1 MATPGG
7 VSALV
12 AAFAFGIVVNAA
24 SAALFLSIKAGNGSI
39 FRDGQRLVLAT
50 FLLSAALWAQIGFI
64 TTAVDVNAASA
75 CSITAIFTTVFDQL
89 ARFSI
94 EQFLLWA
101 INSGT
106 PVGVGQYFQQAVL
119 LARFAVGFV
128 FVGFTRR
135 QSTEVCAPVSS
146 MLPIAIIVVGLDVVI
161 LAMLTAR
168 AYTIGVFSSAK
179 ASPDS
184 VRIGAARGKAIVAI
198 LVGFAIWTATSVTLH
213 IGQPTID
220 LILRTALPAA
230 GITILIII
238 VTSSIDSFATE
249 PKPRHSRQP
258 ESPTRQL
265 DTRDL
270 TTAGSEEYPPIH
282 YEDLKRD
289 DTNVYVQP
297 RAIGGGMGNTTM
309 IGVGGQPVTGVLFPP
324 MRAVTEPITPGAR
337 KAGVPVKKA
346 AFDANGK
353 LIISQPILEATGDLN
368 PLNKIPTM
376 DLAKAAEMDRE
387 RRQEALQ
394 LLQRESALI
403 AKRPAPQPPRA
414 NSPEDS
420 LMRARS
426 LKRKTNM
433 TLSGGIVGQ
442 ATMTRAEPMPVPMQT
457 SATTTSAELSP
468 GVEEIRRRSPRHN
481 PEAESLSA
489 MPSRTELS
497 PRRRSQ
503 DSEVLPSR
511 SPSHR
516 SRKTSSPPPAR
527 TPQDAPPKVIGAP
540 TNTDRANMA
549 PTANQF
555 QSAFYAPIRPSRQ
568 RSKSE
573 AKTDPEAP
581 QTQLQRRPTI
591 GLPGNPRAKAT
602 AMPAATSGTD
612 DAESKQAQQQQQ
624 QQTIMFVNNITYNDP
639 ETVQNIIDEANNNM
653 IMDDHMDDFPLKKRT
668 NSMVHRPRPIP
679 RKPEKDRV
687 IFPAEPSPNQM
698 RHRRSK
704 SGGSLASRRS
714 VLRSAPGSPTQ
725 LPPLPPCPKSAN
737 GVTRPQ
743 PNDTKSMTFDEKMDL
758 FYAVDKPVTPRPAVP
773 PVPSNFFEMSDTNTL
788 HEDEDDRKSR
798 ATHRTTRSSFK
809 TESVLDFSPTE
820 PAGIRQAQGSTNVAT
835 SEHEDLYFISGIEE
849 TVPQNRPSIGNASK
863 RASSPVIPPVRDSAW
878 TDASDTKAWTEAETA
893 WGSLHSPVVAINIQK
908 EKAKELEIA
917 RASAQEEAKD
927 DQRLRPNANIVSEL
941 FDNRD
946 DGRETMVFML
956 DPSMVQE
963 QSQNVKEEQPQNVE
977 EVKEEEP
984 MQEVKEE
991 QFEQEVFTADDEMT
1005 LPSTVFPGWHRRVGD
1020 DCPTFSERKE
1030 KMRSRMPPP
1039 IPLLLRQPSTRNPVI
1054 VKAAEPSPLE
1064 SPEQAL
1070 QMIQA
1075 QLRKIDQPNRDSYES
1090 QGTRNALLENLEKE
1104 MDVQQGHWEDMK
1116 HGLRDSLSTVRTSLT
1131 IESRPQSLARSPF
1144 LDAARA
1150 SMTISSERKTTRRS
1164 VATIKSSRWQDRLAE
1179 AEEEYADNAPER
1191 LATRDRNFLTLS
1203 QMGSPTPPDTDDSQD
1218 HKDYKS
1224 LNAEVND
1231 RLENESVGAYTANLN
1246 QVASPKALWR
1256 PVTQQTATPAVSL
1269 LWAHIPAQSTRV
1281 QASPIDQGSSA
1292 RTAPRKDFE
1301 PLTIE
1306 SRQLWQQSCN
1316 ATKRSPSGLWQPP
1329 YAQRQSAIAAKTPT
1343 PSKVVKEEPRAV
1355 EKPTRPVTVRPPR
1368 RSRRITLLPD
1378 IIEDPQP
1385 LPDKRGT
1392 LGIFQFPWGEKSDTG
1407 VVQPRQNMFAIPG
1420 TMASGGPALSAALQ
1434 ARAREI
1440 EETEYSSSFFDD
1452 YEDEDDGDNIDD
1464 SEEEGENSGD
1474 DFDET
1479 TLWEIASLLKTDS
1492 IPSKNSLLPPRDVST
1507 SSVVDD
1513 YMEEVDDARESIVVG
1528 LEEILEEDEEVAAQS
1543 TVVPALWTPALSV
1556 QEKRRSQHGL
1566 GVSQPDS
1573 VTWKSYDNI
1582 SETIRSQPRQ
1592 SQIEPI
1598 ETDQLWSSAGSTK
1611 KSVVVAMWS
1620 AATVVSQVKG
1630 NHGKGLPQPDAS
1642 TWAMYDAVQE
1652 TVRSKPRVPEEPLV
1666 IESTSLW
1673 QSAGQSVKKA
1683 TAMWSAARVVSHVKG
1698 NHGKG
1703 VSQPDEATW
1712 SKYDVVRETSRAKP
1726 RQTEPATIES
1736 QALWVDSPPVS
1747 PKAEINWSQAG
1758 SKAVSSPK
1766 APMLAPAVA
1775 TAGVWSASSVV
1786 PKARGN
1792 HDKGVAQT
1800 HEWDLYNV
1808 ATETIRA
1815 KPRQAEPAI
1824 IESQTLWVES
1834 TPVSPKT
1841 QIDWSQASSSAKAS
1855 ITAASTVATTGVW
1868 SASSVVQ
1875 RVRGDHGKGLAQQS
1889 DWELYS
1895 AATETIRTKPRQSEP
1910 AIIESS
1916 DLWSSSAQ
1924 PSRTEVNWSQVGIT
1938 VQSSPKTT
1946 VGTWT
1951 AASVATTIRGE
1962 HGKGLSQ
1969 PADWNMYDAA
1979 TETSR
1984 AKPRQAE
1991 PATIESSS
1999 LWASPPQSP
2008 QAARDWSTV
2017 GSTSTPQSPMS
2028 DASAVSS
2035 VSAVATSGVWTATT
2049 ALKAR
2054 GEHNKGL
2061 PQPENWELYDAT
2073 TETVRAKPRKA
2084 ELAAVESTSMWSEPT
2099 PAKTVTDWSKVA
2111 VIKPPKVPESP
2122 KSRPSTPV
2130 RKVRSRANTIS
2141 PAHSLLSTPTSTP
2154 RIRTDNWPL
2163 WPLWTPVP
2171 RTPIVFKNNGGLF
2184 QPCPPKPNRRTTDEE
2199 PAAMEMERYI
2209 RGPDYKELD
2218 KLESTA
2224 MWTLPAAAK
2233 AQETNWIKAASSSRM
2248 EKKVATAA
2256 QWELELNEAVEKSYP
2271 SDWMPRMSASV
2282 DDWDAALK
2290 VAVMLSQIPDHEFPI
2305 EEAPAQKPKAPVDY
2319 SHRRVSA
2326 DDWDAALEVA
2336 LMMSN
2341 LPEPNHPVAPVK
2353 TKSPVDR
2360 SHRNVTAADWA
2371 AALEVAIGMSE
2382 PVAAQQAAYG
2392 ERMPTGFSADNDIMA
2407 QIRALEEERMFAE
2420 QQAERGSMFPGS
2432 YQQSQEGQFQPL
2444 VPQVAPLSQ
2453 ENNYWTPQ
2461 DQQQYDSYPA
2471 QGQYVDY
2478 SAQQQFAAP
2487 AAPQQTTYPSVFV
2500 GADGQIYH
2508 YPSQP
2513 VEEPQPQ
2520 QQQQQQQPNEDEQA
2534 TQGMGNRVTLKY

>member
-64 TTAVDVNAASA
+64 TTAVDVDAASV

-101 INSGT
+101 INNGA
-106 PVGVGQYFQQAVL
+106 PGGVGQYFQQAVL

-135 QSTEVCAPVSS
+135 QSTEVCAPISS
-146 MLPIAIIVVGLDVVI
+146 MLPIAIIVVALDVVV
-161 LAMLTAR
+161 LAMLTGR

-184 VRIGAARGKAIVAI
+184 VRRGAARGKAIVAI

-213 IGQPTID
+213 LAMPTID

-238 VTSSIDSFATE
+238 VTSSIDSFSNE
-249 PKPRHSRQP
+249 PKARHSRQP
-258 ESPTRQL
+258 ESPTRRL

-289 DTNVYVQP
+289 DTNIYAQP
-297 RAIGGGMGNTTM
+297 RAMGGGMGNTTM
-309 IGVGGQPVTGVLFPP
+309 IGIGGQPVTGALFPP
-324 MRAVTEPITPGAR
+324 MRAATEPATPGAR
-337 KAGVPVKKA
+337 KAGVPVKRG
-346 AFDANGK
+346 AFDSNGK
-353 LIISQPILEATGDLN
+353 LVISQPILEATGDQN

-376 DLAKAAEMDRE
+376 DLEKAAEMDRE

-403 AKRPAPQPPRA
+403 AKRPAPQPP
-414 NSPEDS
+414 SVSSSEDS

-433 TLSGGIVGQ
+433 TMSTGIVGQ
-442 ATMTRAEPMPVPMQT
+442 ATMTRMEPVPMPVPMQT

-468 GVEEIRRRSPRHN
+468 GVDEIRRRSPRHN
-481 PEAESLSA
+481 PQAESPGA
-489 MPSRTELS
+489 VPSRTEPS
-497 PRRRSQ
+497 PRRMSQ

-511 SPSHR
+511 SPSQR
-516 SRKTSSPPPAR
+516 SRKTPSPPPAR
-527 TPQDAPPKVIGAP
+527 TPRDVPPKVIGAP
-540 TNTDRANMA
+540 TNQDRAKMA
-549 PTANQF
+549 PNANQF
-555 QSAFYAPIRPSRQ
+555 QSAFYVPIRPSRQ
-568 RSKSE
+568 RTESE
-573 AKTDPEAP
+573 AKTDSEPP

-591 GLPGNPRAKAT
+591 GLPGNPRAKAM
-602 AMPAATSGTD
+602 AMAAAPNGTEE
-612 DAESKQAQQQQQ
+612 AESKQAQQ

-653 IMDDHMDDFPLKKRT
+653 IMDDHEIDFPLKKT

-698 RHRRSK
+698 KHKRSK

-714 VLRSAPGSPTQ
+714 ILQSAPGSPTQ
-725 LPPLPPCPKSAN
+725 LPPLPPPPKSAA
-737 GVTRPQ
+737 GLMRPH

-758 FYAVDKPVTPRPAVP
+758 FYSVDNPAPPRPAVP
-773 PVPSNFFEMSDTNTL
+773 PVPSNFFDMSDTNTL

-820 PAGIRQAQGSTNVAT
+820 PAGIRQTERSTNAI
-835 SEHEDLYFISGIEE
+835 SEHEDLYFISGLEE
-849 TVPQNRPSIGNASK
+849 TVPQNRPSVGIASK
-863 RASSPVIPPVRDSAW
+863 RASSPIIPPARDSAW
-878 TDASDTKAWTEAETA
+878 TEASDTKAWTEAETA
-893 WGSLHSPVVAINIQK
+893 WGSLHSPVVAINFQK
-908 EKAKELEIA
+908 EKAKALEIS

-927 DQRLRPNANIVSEL
+927 DQKLRPDAKIASEL
-941 FDNRD
+941 FNNRD
-946 DGRETMVFML
+946 DGRETMMFML
-956 DPSMVQE
+956 DPSMVQD
-963 QSQNVKEEQPQNVE
+963 QSRNVEEEQPREVE
-977 EVKEEEP
+977 EQQI
-984 MQEVKEE
+984 QES
-991 QFEQEVFTADDEMT
+991 EQEQLEQEGFVEVQDDEET
-1005 LPSTVFPGWHRRVGD
+1005 LPSTVFSGWHRRVGD

-1039 IPLLLRQPSTRNPVI
+1039 IPLLLGKPSTRNPVI

-1075 QLRKIDQPNRDSYES
+1075 QLRKIDQPNRDSFES

-1104 MDVQQGHWEDMK
+1104 MDAQQGHWEDMK
-1116 HGLRDSLSTVRTSLT
+1116 HGMRDSLSTVRTSLT
-1131 IESRPQSLARSPF
+1131 IDSRPQSLAKSPL
-1144 LDAARA
+1144 LDVARA
-1150 SMTISSERKTTRRS
+1150 SRSIPSEGRMTRRS
-1164 VATIKSSRWQDRLAE
+1164 VASVKSSRWQDRLAE
-1179 AEEEYADNAPER
+1179 AQEEYADNAPER
-1191 LATRDRNFLTLS
+1191 LTTRDINFLTLS

-1218 HKDYKS
+1218 QKDYKS
-1224 LNAEVND
+1224 LDAELNE
-1231 RLENESVGAYTANLN
+1231 RFTNESVEAYTANLN

-1256 PVTQQTATPAVSL
+1256 PVTQQTATPSIS
-1269 LWAHIPAQSTRV
+1269 LWAHIPARSTQV

-1292 RTAPRKDFE
+1292 RTAPRKDIE

-1306 SRQLWQQSCN
+1306 SRQLWQQSRN

-1329 YAQRQSAIAAKTPT
+1329 YVQRQSVVTAKTPA
-1343 PSKVVKEEPRAV
+1343 PSNVVKEEPRAA

-1407 VVQPRQNMFAIPG
+1407 VIQPRQTMFAIPG
-1420 TMASGGPALSAALQ
+1420 TMASGGPALNAALQ
-1434 ARAREI
+1434 ARSMQI

-1492 IPSKNSLLPPRDVST
+1492 VLPSKNSLLPPRDGPT

-1513 YMEEVDDARESIVVG
+1513 YMDEADDARESIVVG
-1528 LEEILEEDEEVAAQS
+1528 LEGILEEDEELDTQSAA
-1543 TVVPALWTPALSV
+1543 VPALWTPALSV
-1556 QEKRRSQHGL
+1556 QEKRGSQHGL

-1573 VTWKSYDNI
+1573 ATWKSYDNV

-1592 SQIEPI
+1592 SEIAPI
-1598 ETDQLWSSAGSTK
+1598 ETDELWSSAGSAK
-1611 KSVVVAMWS
+1611 KSVAVAMWS
-1620 AATVVSQVKG
+1620 AAAVVSQVKG

-1652 TVRSKPRVPEEPLV
+1652 TARSKPRVSEEPLV
-1666 IESTSLW
+1666 IESTNLW
-1673 QSAGQSVKKA
+1673 HSAAQSVKKA
-1683 TAMWSAARVVSHVKG
+1683 TAMWSAAAVVSHVKG

-1703 VSQPDEATW
+1703 VSQPDDVTW
-1712 SKYDVVRETSRAKP
+1712 SKYDFVRETSRAKP
-1726 RQTEPATIES
+1726 RQAEPAIIES

-1747 PKAEINWSQAG
+1747 PKAEVDWSQAG
-1758 SKAVSSPK
+1758 SGALSSPK
-1766 APMLAPAVA
+1766 ASIVA
-1775 TAGVWSASSVV
+1775 TSA
-1786 PKARGN
+1786 
-1792 HDKGVAQT
+1792 
-1800 HEWDLYNV
+1800 
-1808 ATETIRA
+1808 
-1815 KPRQAEPAI
+1815 
-1824 IESQTLWVES
+1824 
-1834 TPVSPKT
+1834 
-1841 QIDWSQASSSAKAS
+1841 
-1855 ITAASTVATTGVW
+1855 VATTGVW
-1868 SASSVVQ
+1868 SASTVVPQ
-1875 RVRGDHGKGLAQQS
+1875 TRGDHGKGLAQPNN
-1889 DWELYS
+1889 WELYS
-1895 AATETIRTKPRQSEP
+1895 ATTETVRTKPRQSEP
-1910 AIIESS
+1910 AIVESS

-1924 PSRTEVNWSQVGIT
+1924 NSKPEVNWSQVGVT
-1938 VQSSPKTT
+1938 AQSNPKTT

-1969 PADWNMYDAA
+1969 PADWHLYDAV

-1984 AKPRQAE
+1984 AKPRQAD
-1991 PATIESSS
+1991 PAAIQSSS
-1999 LWASPPQSP
+1999 LWVSPPQSP

-2017 GSTSTPQSPMS
+2017 GSTSTPQSPVPNV
-2028 DASAVSS
+2028 SAISS
-2035 VSAVATSGVWTATT
+2035 VSAVATVGVWTATT

-2061 PQPENWELYDAT
+2061 PQPENWPLYDAT
-2073 TETVRAKPRKA
+2073 AETARAKPRKA
-2084 ELAAVESTSMWSEPT
+2084 ELAAVESTSMWAEPA
-2099 PAKTVTDWSKVA
+2099 PAKKVTDWSKVSVFKA
-2111 VIKPPKVPESP
+2111 PKAPEIP
-2122 KSRPSTPV
+2122 KTRPSTPP

-2141 PAHSLLSTPTSTP
+2141 PAHSLLSTPMSTP

-2163 WPLWTPVP
+2163 WPLWTPMP
-2171 RTPIVFKNNGGLF
+2171 RTPIVFQNNGGLF
-2184 QPCPPKPNRRTTDEE
+2184 HPRPPKPNTRTTDEE
-2199 PAAMEMERYI
+2199 PAAIEMERYI

-2218 KLESTA
+2218 RLESTS
-2224 MWTLPAAAK
+2224 MWTLPVVTQG
-2233 AQETNWIKAASSSRM
+2233 QETNWIKAASSSRM
-2248 EKKVATAA
+2248 QKKVATAA
-2256 QWELELNEAVEKSYP
+2256 QWHLELKEAEEKSYP
-2271 SDWMPRMSASV
+2271 SEWMPRFSASI
-2282 DDWDAALK
+2282 DDWDAALEG
-2290 VAVMLSQIPDHEFPI
+2290 AIMMSQIPDHEFPI

-2319 SHRRVSA
+2319 SHRRVSS

-2341 LPEPNHPVAPVK
+2341 LPEPTHPVAPVK
-2353 TKSPVDR
+2353 TKASVDR
-2360 SHRNVTAADWA
+2360 SHRNVTAADWD
-2371 AALEVAIGMSE
+2371 AALEVAIAMSE
-2382 PVAAQQAAYG
+2382 PQQAAYAEEIPAEFG
-2392 ERMPTGFSADNDIMA
+2392 SDNDIMA

-2420 QQAERGSMFPGS
+2420 QQADRGSIFQGS
-2432 YQQSQEGQFQPL
+2432 YQQSQEQFQPL
-2444 VPQVAPLSQ
+2444 VPQVAPLHQETFVAQ
-2453 ENNYWTPQ
+2453 ENNYWSPQ

-2471 QGQYVDY
+2471 QGQYADY
-2478 SAQQQFAAP
+2478 SAQQTA
-2487 AAPQQTTYPSVFV
+2487 YPSVFV

-2520 QQQQQQQPNEDEQA
+2520 QQPQQQQQPKEEEQQA
-2534 TQGMGNRVTLKY
+2534 VVQPAGSRVMLRY